1 MLCAHVGGLTVAGA
15 RRRCW
20 VLRGGGGERA
30 AAGALRGRVEAE
42 RSRAARG
49 GANVPRGLFLCLF
62 VCRASLLV
70 SPVCLFLKAAFVG
83 ACARGGRQ
91 RHA

>member
-30 AAGALRGRVEAE
+30 AAGALRGRDEAE

-49 GANVPRGLFLCLF
+49 GANVPRGLFLFFVSGRVCWCHLF
-62 VCRASLLV
+62 VY
-70 SPVCLFLKAAFVG
+70 F
-83 ACARGGRQ
+83 
-91 RHA
+91 